1 MTPAT
6 MQILKEALRLT
17 PTQKAELIDK
27 LFHSFDRSTD
37 RRIDEAWS
45 GEIESR
51 IDAYENGKI
60 SADSAEAVLER
71 VNQR

>member
-6 MQILKEALRLT
+6 MQILEEALRLT
-17 PTQKAELIDK
+17 PIQKAELIDK

-51 IDAYENGKI
+51 IDAYENGNI

>member
-1 MTPAT
+1 
-6 MQILKEALRLT
+6 MQILEEALRLT
-17 PTQKAELIDK
+17 PIQKAELIDK

-51 IDAYENGKI
+51 IDAYENGNI

>member
-6 MQILKEALRLT
+6 MQNIGRGVTSNAYSESGADRQT
-17 PTQKAELIDK
+17 
-27 LFHSFDRSTD
+27 FHSFDRSTD

-51 IDAYENGKI
+51 IDAYENGNI